1 MPGARGFGDLLLEL
15 LGKEGTQAP
24 PMVAKAYGGAWHPE
38 QWPPAAE
45 PSPMGADE
53 AGHFWSSSDPAV
65 AQDYTALDLA
75 RDGLPNVQPHI
86 TPAEMRFQRP
96 LVVDAQGR
104 PWSEIPG
111 ASGGGYSTDSLAQL
125 GKDAGYDGLVVNNVR
140 DMKAVNGSKA
150 TVATTY
156 TALQPG
162 TVFSPTTGER
172 LYTGAAAAGA
182 AGGAAALTNPTQAKA
197 EGMDG
202 DQIVSQM
209 LGQQDGQPAPQTL
222 DDHLQAIKQFWANN
236 PPPQPARG
244 VQFQGPP
251 PQSVAAQAPQRNRL
265 AGGSN
270 GYPLDERGE
279 PVVAPRDVTP
289 GQPQPSVSPMMQY
302 IKGIR
307 NDLAGTSPLELGGAA
322 LDFLGISDVHG
333 DAMSAITNA
342 LGRGSRSLIRRELRD
357 YTESGVRKN
366 LAEDAQISRWQADEA
381 AQPMRDAKDYAQLP
395 PHVVQQRDTKTG
407 RFGSIP
413 DDVRAARE
421 AGRQRLDLERRA
433 NEKYPTMYDEN
444 GEWSPPPGWSDVI
457 DKID

>member
-1 MPGARGFGDLLLEL
+1 MPGAKGFGDLLLEL

-24 PMVAKAYGGAWHPE
+24 PMVAKAYRGSWHPE
-38 QWPPAAE
+38 LWPPAAE

-65 AQDYTALDLA
+65 AKDYTALDLA

-96 LVVDAQGR
+96 LVVDAGGR
-104 PWSEIPG
+104 PWSEISG
-111 ASGGGYSTDSLAQL
+111 VSGGTYSTDGLAQL

-150 TVATTY
+150 PVATTY

-172 LYTGAAAAGA
+172 LYAGAPIAAGA
-182 AGGAAALTNPTQAKA
+182 AGLAGSPSQSKA
-197 EGMDG
+197 EAMPTSDE
-202 DQIVSQM
+202 IVQTM
-209 LGQQDGQPAPQTL
+209 LGNQPAEPNPLTL
-222 DDHLQAIKQFWANN
+222 DDHIARIQQFWAKD
-236 PPPQPARG
+236 PPQMARQ
-244 VQFQGPP
+244 VQFDGPP
-251 PQSVAAQAPQRNRL
+251 PQSVAAQAPPSAAPRNRL
-265 AGGSN
+265 AG

-307 NDLAGTSPLELGGAA
+307 NDLAGASPLELGGAA

-381 AQPMRDAKDYAQLP
+381 GQPMRDAKDYAQLP

-444 GEWSPPPGWSDVI
+444 GEWSPPPGWSDLI

>member
-15 LGKEGTQAP
+15 LGKEVTQAR
-24 PMVAKAYGGAWHPE
+24 PMVAKAYRGAWHPE
-38 QWPPAAE
+38 LWPPAAE

-96 LVVDAQGR
+96 LIVDAQGR
-104 PWSEIPG
+104 PWSEISG
-111 ASGGGYSTDSLAQL
+111 ASGGTYSTDGLAQL

-150 TVATTY
+150 PVATTY

-162 TVFSPTTGER
+162 TVFSRTTGER
-172 LYTGAAAAGA
+172 LYTGAGAIGAGA
-182 AGGAAALTNPTQAKA
+182 AAAALTQPTEAKA
-197 EGMDG
+197 DTMEPQGFG
-202 DQIVSQM
+202 DQVVRMM
-209 LGQQDGQPAPQTL
+209 LNQPQLGPQDGQPQQPQQRQTL
-222 DDHLQAIKQFWANN
+222 DDHLDAIRQFWARN
-236 PPPQPARG
+236 PPQVAPG
-244 VQFQGPP
+244 VQFSGPP
-251 PQSVAAQAPQRNRL
+251 PQSVAAQAPPSAMLRNRL
-265 AGGSN
+265 AG

-279 PVVAPRDVTP
+279 PVVASRDVTP

-307 NDLAGTSPLELGGAA
+307 NDLAGASPLELGGAA

-357 YTESGVRKN
+357 YTESGTRKT
-366 LAEDAQISRWQADEA
+366 LAEDARISRWQADEA

-395 PHVVQQRDTKTG
+395 PHVVQQRDATTG
-407 RFGSIP
+407 RFGAIP
-413 DDVRAARE
+413 DDVKAARE

-433 NEKYPTMYDEN
+433 NEKYPTMYDAN
-444 GEWSPPPGWSDVI
+444 
-457 DKID
+457 